1 MATYF
6 TNISAAKLWYLDLS
20 SADKDSKDS
29 SRIKAEEH
37 VANARF
43 AQLDR
48 AKDKGRNYFKTI
60 K

>member
-1 MATYF
+1 MTTYF
-6 TNISAAKLWYLDLS
+6 TKISAAKLWYLDLL

-43 AQLDR
+43 AQLDK
-48 AKDKGRNYFKTI
+48 AMDKESCFF
-60 K
+60 